1 MFNALDDM
9 LDDEEY
15 WGMIQ
20 HLNNNIRDKCDGT
33 VDGKSGN
40 DWITDPIA
48 QYHICAKIDDLT
60 AYIATFL

>member
-1 MFNALDDM
+1 M

-20 HLNNNIRDKCDGT
+20 HLNYNIRSKCDGT
-33 VDGKSGN
+33 VDGKSN
-40 DWITDPIA
+40 DDWIKNSDA

-60 AYIATFL
+60 EYIATFL